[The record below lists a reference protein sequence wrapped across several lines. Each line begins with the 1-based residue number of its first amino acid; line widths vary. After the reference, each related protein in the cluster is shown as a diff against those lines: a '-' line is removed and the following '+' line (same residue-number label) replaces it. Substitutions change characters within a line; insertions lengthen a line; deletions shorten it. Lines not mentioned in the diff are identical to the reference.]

1 MRMREASR
9 YLATER
15 RRRGRRNLRV
25 RSCAMMKSPGERIVD
40 ETCCFLALCQHPSCW
55 EAMRRI
61 ERGAPRYK
69 TPKAAHQELKEAKGD
84 PLPTLKILNI
94 GNDELGCSTRAMT
107 SWTAESPPAQPK
119 DHTTSDR
126 SESVWFPGFN
136 TPHILSHRKWNLGQT
151 NVKAQPSVNVQR
163 YPPSEDVSPSSSVLI
178 WVPGPHASS
187 VHTSQPG
194 KVCTKELIFALPP
207 LPADV
212 PRRMR
217 MPTAERRTIGTFKL
231 NEPMADANLL
241 IQSIRISVKKP
252 ADDGEPSSED
262 NGAQLKDQ
270 KLAHFKDMRVWSPQ
284 EDGHCQAPSPA
295 LSLPSNRALQRRHPK
310 QNEFW
315 SSWLHAD
322 RPLLQSRGVVFQDAG
337 ARRAEAGRSR
347 KPVGSPY
354 RLDSQASGPAGSI
367 YPEWQSASGTP
378 QLWVKYLMTVTQKK
392 TRCAPQSSG
401 LTGRTGKGSIS
412 EKTGRYLGWV
422 VSRHTGPLP
431 TGTLSHTGEKVTRRV
446 VPVASGIGPWSTMSP
461 ADHGLQHLR
470 GWTAC
475 FPSLRE
481 PPWAPPEG
489 TQSSPGAA
497 VSRAEELRQPVTG
510 QRSPGGGAD
519 ERKPE
524 PIPVEEQPRVT
535 EMSVGGTT
543 PAVATPWTE
552 SMSVPLPPPPSPQ
565 SEQLPSR
572 L

>member
-212 PRRMR
+212 PRRMKR

-401 LTGRTGKGSIS
+401 LTGRT
-412 EKTGRYLGWV
+412 
-422 VSRHTGPLP
+422 
-431 TGTLSHTGEKVTRRV
+431 
-446 VPVASGIGPWSTMSP
+446 
-461 ADHGLQHLR
+461 DHGLQHLR